1 MGENYS
7 PGVITWAWQPGRQHE
22 DTESLDPTQSHPGD
36 AHTRCDIPAIETKR
50 QEKCWGFFQV
60 PAHQLEQ
67 LLSLS
72 GQPCSLQVHSAVV
85 QAPFDKVFSLAV
97 LGGADKELVCVSGR
111 GAGRDCQSSGSHRPS
126 DFSLRGTQELGVL
139 V

>member
-1 MGENYS
+1 M
-7 PGVITWAWQPGRQHE
+7 PV
-22 DTESLDPTQSHPGD
+22 
-36 AHTRCDIPAIETKR
+36 
-50 QEKCWGFFQV
+50 
-60 PAHQLEQ
+60 HQLEQ

-111 GAGRDCQSSGSHRPS
+111 GLDATVRAAGATSQVTFPSEEPRNSVFWSDIWPKRTAANQLCLDRRGEAPRHRHY
-126 DFSLRGTQELGVL
+126 RG
-139 V
+139 